1 MNDKVIITIGLIIF
15 VALVTCPFWY
25 TLGAGDASPPDPE
38 LPDRS
43 DRSLFP
49 TDDDYHCIEQDMAA
63 RHMTLLDEWRNAV
76 VRGEGTKQYYH
87 SEDYA
92 EAGPYQMSL
101 TGTCMKCHANRET
114 FCRRC
119 HEYADVLP
127 LQLPTES
134 ATARRGIRCWDCHI
148 DTVGD

>member
-1 MNDKVIITIGLIIF
+1 MHDKAIITAGLVIF

-25 TLGAGDASPPDPE
+25 TLGAGDASPPDLE

-43 DRSLFP
+43 DASLFE
-49 TDDDYHCIEQDMAA
+49 TEDDYHCVEKDMAA
-63 RHMTLLDEWRNAV
+63 RHMGLLNEWRDAV
-76 VRGEGTKQYYH
+76 VRGDGTKQYH
-87 SEDYA
+87 QSVDFPGEQC
-92 EAGPYQMSL
+92 EMSL
-101 TGTCMKCHANRET
+101 TGTCMKCHTSRET

-127 LQLPTES
+127 FELPQES
-134 ATARRGIRCWDCHI
+134 TAARRGIRCWDCHI